1 MAITRSDPV
10 TEMLPLQDVLHRL
23 FEQSLVRPTA
33 PADRS
38 ASFPI
43 DVYSEG
49 DNFVVEMALPGVVPA
64 AVDMSVLGNQITISG
79 EYPAPAEG
87 RQYLHRERSAGRFE
101 RTLTLP
107 TELDSD
113 KAEAHY
119 EHGVMRLTVPR
130 VETAKPR
137 RIALSNGTK

>member
-1 MAITRSDPV
+1 MAITRWDTV
-10 TEMLPLQDVLHRL
+10 AEMLPLQDVMHRL
-23 FEQSLVRPTA
+23 LEQSLVRPTG

-38 ASFPI
+38 ASCLI
-43 DVYSEG
+43 DVYAEG
-49 DNFVVEMALPGVVPA
+49 DNFVVEMALPGVEPA

-87 RQYLHRERSAGRFE
+87 RQFLHRERRAGRFE

-107 TELDSD
+107 AEVDAD

-119 EHGVMRLTVPR
+119 EHGVMRLTVPK
-130 VETAKPR
+130 VETAKAR
-137 RIALSNGTK
+137 RISLTNGK